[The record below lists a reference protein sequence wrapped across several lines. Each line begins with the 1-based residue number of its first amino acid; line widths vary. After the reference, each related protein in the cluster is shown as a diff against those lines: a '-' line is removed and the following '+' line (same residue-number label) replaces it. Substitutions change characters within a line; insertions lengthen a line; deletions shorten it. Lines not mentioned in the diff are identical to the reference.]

1 MPVRF
6 FSPTL
11 LLWTTVYYK
20 KNSFLKK
27 KNKRGTFFLLEIKT
41 IRTYVKTYFLDYNWT
56 KFGNKNYCT
65 KHYIL

>member
-1 MPVRF
+1 MFLKFILV
-6 FSPTL
+6 L
-11 LLWTTVYYK
+11 TTVGKNKFK
-20 KNSFLKK
+20 KRKK
-27 KNKRGTFFLLEIKT
+27 KEALFLFEIKT